1 MSRVHV
7 EVTRIIGEWIRR
19 ELLSRGMAQKE
30 LARHARVSQ
39 ASISNYVNGYK
50 APTVGTLLRI
60 LHALGYV
67 VRIERRGS

>member
-1 MSRVHV
+1 MSRAHV
-7 EVTRIIGEWIRR
+7 EMAHIIGGWLRKEMAA
-19 ELLSRGMAQKE
+19 RGMTQKE

-50 APTVGTLLRI
+50 APTVGTLLGI

-67 VRIERRGS
+67 VRIERRES